1 MGTPAFAADILA
13 SLLGWPEFSVQAVFT
28 RPDREAGRGRRLMPS
43 PVKVLALEKGLPVH
57 QPSSMKTEEALQL
70 VQSYEPDFLVVAAY
84 GMILPQAVLDAARL
98 APVNVHTSLLPAY
111 RGAAP
116 VQRAI
121 MDGCE
126 TIGVSIMRMT
136 AGLDCGPFYAQKEVP
151 VGRGTTG
158 SLFGELAAVSAPLL
172 RGVLRD
178 IAEGR
183 AVEHEQDGSLATY
196 AAKVT
201 KAESHVDFS
210 KPVKSVDALIRGL
223 TPDPAA
229 HALFRIGEAEPV
241 SVIIEEAV
249 PEAGG
254 ETYPAGSIVATRK
267 KLFVACPDGLLRVVH
282 IRPGGKKSMD
292 AASYI
297 NGLRLSLSG
306 PTVIGE
312 ALPPQ
317 GAAG

>member
-1 MGTPAFAADILA
+1 MGTPAFAGDILA

-70 VQSYEPDFLVVAAY
+70 VRSYEPDFLVVAAY

-158 SLFGELAAVSAPLL
+158 SLFTELAAVSAPLL

-229 HALFRIGEAEPV
+229 HALFRIAGADPV
-241 SVIIEEAV
+241 PVII
-249 PEAGG
+249 
-254 ETYPAGSIVATRK
+254 
-267 KLFVACPDGLLRVVH
+267 
-282 IRPGGKKSMD
+282 
-292 AASYI
+292 
-297 NGLRLSLSG
+297 
-306 PTVIGE
+306 
-312 ALPPQ
+312 
-317 GAAG
+317 

>member
-158 SLFGELAAVSAPLL
+158 SLFGELAAVSCAACSATSRKAAP
-172 RGVLRD
+172 
-178 IAEGR
+178 
-183 AVEHEQDGSLATY
+183 
-196 AAKVT
+196 
-201 KAESHVDFS
+201 
-210 KPVKSVDALIRGL
+210 
-223 TPDPAA
+223 
-229 HALFRIGEAEPV
+229 
-241 SVIIEEAV
+241 
-249 PEAGG
+249 
-254 ETYPAGSIVATRK
+254 
-267 KLFVACPDGLLRVVH
+267 
-282 IRPGGKKSMD
+282 
-292 AASYI
+292 
-297 NGLRLSLSG
+297 
-306 PTVIGE
+306 
-312 ALPPQ
+312 
-317 GAAG
+317 

>member
-1 MGTPAFAADILA
+1 MGTPAFAGDILA

-70 VQSYEPDFLVVAAY
+70 VRSYEPDFLVVAAY

-158 SLFGELAAVSAPLL
+158 SLFTELAAVSAPLL

-210 KPVKSVDALIRGL
+210 KPVKNVDALIRGL

-229 HALFRIGEAEPV
+229 HALFRIGGADPV
-241 SVIIEEAV
+241 PVIIEEAV
-249 PEAGG
+249 PERIP
-254 ETYPAGSIVATRK
+254 PAPSWPPERSFSWPALTGSSVWC
-267 KLFVACPDGLLRVVH
+267 V
-282 IRPGGKKSMD
+282 
-292 AASYI
+292 
-297 NGLRLSLSG
+297 SG
-306 PTVIGE
+306 PAERSPWTPSPIST
-312 ALPPQ
+312 ACAFPSPDPRS
-317 GAAG
+317 

>member
-1 MGTPAFAADILA
+1 MGTPAFAGDILA

-43 PVKVLALEKGLPVH
+43 PVKVLALEKGLPVY

-70 VQSYEPDFLVVAAY
+70 VRSYEPDFLVVAAY

-158 SLFGELAAVSAPLL
+158 SLFTELAAVSAPLL
-172 RGVLRD
+172 RGVLHD

-210 KPVKSVDALIRGL
+210 KPVKRVDALIRGL

-229 HALFRIGEAEPV
+229 HALFRIGGADPGE
-241 SVIIEEAV
+241 
-249 PEAGG
+249 
-254 ETYPAGSIVATRK
+254 ETYPAGAIVATRK
-267 KLFVACPDGLLRVVH
+267 KLFVACPDGLLRVVR

-292 AASYI
+292 AVSYI

-306 PTVIGE
+306 PAVIGE

>member
-1 MGTPAFAADILA
+1 MGTPAFARDILA
-13 SLLGWPEFSVQAVFT
+13 SLLEWPEFSVQAVFT
-28 RPDREAGRGRRLMPS
+28 RPDTPAGRGHRLVPS

-57 QPSSMKTEEALQL
+57 QPASMKTDEALAA
-70 VQSYEPDFLVVAAY
+70 VRSYAPDFLVVAAY
-84 GMILPQAVLDAARL
+84 GMILPQAVLDAPRL

-126 TIGVSIMRMT
+126 NIGVSIMRMT
-136 AGLDCGPFYAQKEVP
+136 AGLDCGPFYAQEEVP

-158 SLFGELAAVSAPLL
+158 SLFTDLAAASAPLL
-172 RGVLRD
+172 RRVLCGIRD
-178 IAEGR
+178 GR
-183 AVEHEQDGSLATY
+183 AVEHEQDGSRATY

-210 KPVKSVDALIRGL
+210 LTVKQADALIRGL

-229 HALFRIGEAEPV
+229 HALFRIGGADPV
-241 SVIIEEAV
+241 PVIIEEAE
-249 PEAGG
+249 PAQ
-254 ETYPAGSIVATRK
+254 ETLSFAPGTIAASRK
-267 KLFVACPDGLLRVVH
+267 KLYIACADGLLAVRRL
-282 IRPGGKKSMD
+282 RPSGKKSMD

-306 PTVIGE
+306 TEAIGQ
-312 ALPPQ
+312 AVPP
-317 GAAG
+317 AADAG